1 MKQFENVVLVGVDR
15 DTVLTLL
22 RTVNEDGSV
31 PVKGFITWGDVLT
44 LSSGYI
50 GPDVFQSDSDLED
63 FYTEHCGPVSGY
75 INTLDVSN
83 FLRRSIEKLLS
94 EYFKKL
100 RQTEPDMK
108 LTWHEVFKGIIQA
121 GITSPENRTG
131 DLTSL
136 DKTQL
141 SVEVYSSFR
150 PAVSTKISMEKMD
163 TVQLSSGGE
172 SEDSDIGVIQEKI
185 VDLRTRK
192 KMLLRKRLKQEFEN
206 LRKKRQMISRQPAK
220 KRMRIASNAPITIS
234 SDSDSDIEDIEGD
247 HHQLLW
253 NLMKRNQDLSILPVR
268 APALERESRSI
279 SLVPNCTI
287 CNIEFGN
294 MVALQNHVRQLHLK
308 CVPCNRQFSNLQLAQ
323 AHKMLHQ
330 HPSQLQQRGRWNVQ
344 TDFLLQE
351 DNDYIFGG

>member
-1 MKQFENVVLVGVDR
+1 
-15 DTVLTLL
+15 
-22 RTVNEDGSV
+22 
-31 PVKGFITWGDVLT
+31 
-44 LSSGYI
+44 
-50 GPDVFQSDSDLED
+50 
-63 FYTEHCGPVSGY
+63 
-75 INTLDVSN
+75 
-83 FLRRSIEKLLS
+83 
-94 EYFKKL
+94 
-100 RQTEPDMK
+100 
-108 LTWHEVFKGIIQA
+108 
-121 GITSPENRTG
+121 
-131 DLTSL
+131 
-136 DKTQL
+136 
-141 SVEVYSSFR
+141 
-150 PAVSTKISMEKMD
+150 
-163 TVQLSSGGE
+163 
-172 SEDSDIGVIQEKI
+172 
-185 VDLRTRK
+185 
-192 KMLLRKRLKQEFEN
+192 
-206 LRKKRQMISRQPAK
+206 MISRQPAK

-351 DNDYIFGG
+351 DNDYIFGGWFICLFHDCSVQNLWINFQFVPRKSLSVIQIIKSFIGYHRELIEVKLSIECEQRVIDSVAGRL